1 MRYSGTHYR
10 ATGLSTDVSKSQ
22 SRFHSARSDEPEHP
36 CTSRGNERALCLPA
50 NSPSLGE
57 RERETRFAQ
66 SIRSLRAL
74 TLAVEVHSQL
84 RAAGAWLPAVR
95 HHCPPRSCDGAP
107 REPRRPESTPSG
119 AAARWTAWGSTQT
132 SVLRY
137 RQQNNSYR
145 VIAWGGG
152 WAHGCVCN
160 IWKGCRMQAER
171 RKDTKWN
178 RRRANSLSKFHAG
191 LNQDV
196 SPCLWSRIS
205 QNVRFMSHA
214 HLWGPCEIDAPAQVI
229 ES

>member
-152 WAHGCVCN
+152 ERMDAFAIYGKDVE
-160 IWKGCRMQAER
+160 CRQREG
-171 RKDTKWN
+171 KTQN
-178 RRRANSLSKFHAG
+178 ETVEEQTSSANFTP
-191 LNQDV
+191 V
-196 SPCLWSRIS
+196 
-205 QNVRFMSHA
+205 
-214 HLWGPCEIDAPAQVI
+214 
-229 ES
+229 